1 MPCECVNPVSVLGI
15 RSVGRVCTAPHA
27 FFSNAQRAGCAG
39 ASLCLFA
46 ADSARAARWDGVRQ
60 VAVSPFCDL
69 VVRTPSATAECDR
82 IGQFA
87 AEVGYAFD
95 SSARCSIV
103 APLQTVIAKVDS
115 TIGAIQLY
123 LRVRVP
129 HMNEL
134 DGSALRLKVLVGTSS
149 DST

>member
-1 MPCECVNPVSVLGI
+1 MG
-15 RSVGRVCTAPHA
+15 RSPSG
-27 FFSNAQRAGCAG
+27 
-39 ASLCLFA
+39 
-46 ADSARAARWDGVRQ
+46 
-60 VAVSPFCDL
+60 AVSPFCDL

-82 IGQFA
+82 IGQFS

-129 HMNEL
+129 HINVL

-149 DST
+149 DSTLVGFAVGCQCGGYHARRVLG